1 MEIVE
6 APEDNPATSRRA
18 GAVLGPAGAVFD
30 GGGGAVGGHN
40 GVVRVT
46 GGAGRKAERGTHSPL
61 TWAVQSREDP
71 DKVMLL
77 TNFEDSA
84 ASQTEQFRQVL

>member
-1 MEIVE
+1 
-6 APEDNPATSRRA
+6 
-18 GAVLGPAGAVFD
+18 
-30 GGGGAVGGHN
+30 
-40 GVVRVT
+40 
-46 GGAGRKAERGTHSPL
+46 L